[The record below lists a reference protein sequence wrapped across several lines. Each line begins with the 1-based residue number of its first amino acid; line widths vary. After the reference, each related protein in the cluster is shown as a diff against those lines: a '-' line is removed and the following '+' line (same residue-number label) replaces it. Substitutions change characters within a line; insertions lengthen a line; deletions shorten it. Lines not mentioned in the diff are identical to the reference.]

1 MIVKKN
7 KTFNAL
13 NGIFLALLVLSI
25 LVPFLHMIAV
35 SFSDN
40 ASVLTGS
47 VGLIPKGFNIDM
59 YEMVFEDERIITAYG
74 NTILYTIVGTILS
87 LIITG
92 MGAYA
97 LSKKSIY
104 GYKTFSMMILITMFF
119 SGGMIPTYLVVNK
132 LGILDTI
139 WGVILPGAVTTWNF
153 IIMRSFFSTFPH
165 EIEEAGAI
173 DGLNDISIFFRL
185 VVPSSKAIFATIGLY
200 YAVTMW
206 NSYFTP
212 FLYLRS
218 EELFPLQMI
227 LKELLMVGANDAAGV
242 GDALVVEESLKY
254 ATIMVA
260 ITPILAVY
268 PFLQKYFAKGALI
281 GSVKG

>member
-1 MIVKKN
+1 MVAVSLSDN
-7 KTFNAL
+7 T
-13 NGIFLALLVLSI
+13 SI
-25 LVPFLHMIAV
+25 L
-35 SFSDN
+35 SGN
-40 ASVLTGS
+40 

-59 YEMVFEDERIITAYG
+59 YKMVFEDKRIVSAYG
-74 NTILYTIVGTILS
+74 NTILYTLVGTTIS
-87 LIITG
+87 LIITS

-97 LSKKSIY
+97 LSKKHIFGHKPFSI
-104 GYKTFSMMILITMFF
+104 MILITMFF
-119 SGGMIPTYLVVNK
+119 SGGMIPTYLVVSN
-132 LGILDTI
+132 LGIIDTM
-139 WGVILPGAVTTWNF
+139 WGVVLPGAVTTWNF

-173 DGLNDISIFFRL
+173 DGLNDVSIFFKL

-200 YAVTMW
+200 YAVSMW
-206 NSYFTP
+206 NSYFIP

-227 LKELLMVGANDAAGV
+227 LKELLLIGSSDAAGV

-260 ITPILAVY
+260 IAPILAVY
-268 PFLQKYFAKGALI
+268 PFLQKYFAKGALV